1 MKTETNILIAA
12 LLLLPLLVNV
22 QASPRRDT
30 VRGALVGA
38 ATGALISQRSSDI
51 SARTAIPV
59 FAGVGALAGYAH
71 HHYKNREYYGY
82 YPYSWQYVYG
92 IHPYYHPV
100 GYRQR
105 WSRQFR
111 PVSPPVQVAP
121 VVRAVRNNEKARG
134 NAPDRHPGVSRIPVS
149 FETPSGFPLTIT
161 ITKVGNQYIGPRGES
176 YDAMP
181 TIEQLQKVYRP

>member
-1 MKTETNILIAA
+1 MKTGAGILIAA
-12 LLLLPLLVNV
+12 LLLQPLLIY
-22 QASPRRDT
+22 ASPRRDT
-30 VRGALVGA
+30 LRGALVGA
-38 ATGALISQRSSDI
+38 ATGALLSELSSDI

-59 FAGVGALAGYAH
+59 LAGVGALTGYTR
-71 HHYKNREYYGY
+71 HHYRHREYYGY
-82 YPYSWQYVYG
+82 YPSWHYAYG

-121 VVRAVRNNEKARG
+121 VVRAVRNTERAIG
-134 NAPDRHPGVSRIPVS
+134 NSPDRHPGVSRIPVS

-161 ITKVGNQYIGPRGES
+161 ITKIGNQYIGPRGES
-176 YDAMP
+176 YDTMP
-181 TIEQLQKVYRP
+181 TVEQLQEIYRP